1 MVKKHACKAKLGEWS
16 SLVGEWVGEWFIR
29 QHFYV
34 VTDKFVKIKAQV
46 ILV

>member
-34 VTDKFVKIKAQV
+34 VTFVKIKAQV